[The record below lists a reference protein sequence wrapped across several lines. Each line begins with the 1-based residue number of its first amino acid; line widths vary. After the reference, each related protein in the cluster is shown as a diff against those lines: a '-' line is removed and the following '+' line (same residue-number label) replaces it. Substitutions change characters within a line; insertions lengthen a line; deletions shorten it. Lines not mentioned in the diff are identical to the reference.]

1 MTGPAAPVEA
11 PQFQPLQMPE
21 RGVPAPGERGPGA
34 AVEEGYKSK
43 VPALEGNL
51 VDQLSRDEQEMLK
64 TKHKAAEEADK
75 KVVRRGGCRGANGVR
90 GVLVWRFEGRD

>member
-1 MTGPAAPVEA
+1 MTGPAAAAAAAAA

-21 RGVPAPGERGPGA
+21 RAVPAPGETGPGA

-43 VPALEGNL
+43 VPALEDNL

-75 KVVRRGGCRGANGVR
+75 KVAGGGS
-90 GVLVWRFEGRD
+90 GVLKSVGGVLSWRFE